1 MPGPKQLQKEL
12 NILQE
17 DWSDLA
23 IACGINPRKKS
34 LSDEE
39 TERIRTAKNL
49 LQQGE
54 VSTYEQITEYFE
66 QQPKK
71 ERENDHVSSS
81 AVNNM
86 MKKLISEAV
95 NSGIVTGD
103 LYSQVLQQAAKQRF
117 SEKVISGELQHNLT
131 QGFHNI
137 LFENGLTAQQLEDEG
152 MKMIEQISESYEPQL
167 LSASDNTSTVKM
179 ISGNFSDQSNRVDNL
194 EDNSENNQI
203 DNSSDV
209 VEDNK
214 VHDSEDNHV
223 NDSHNDSDIEVVY
236 TD

>member
-54 VSTYEQITEYFE
+54 VSTYEQITEYFN
-66 QQPKK
+66 QDSK
-71 ERENDHVSSS
+71 NNSSS
-81 AVNNM
+81 SPVDNNM
-86 MKKLISEAV
+86 MKRIIEQAV
-95 NSGIVTGD
+95 HQGIATGE
-103 LYSQVLQQAAKQRF
+103 LYSQVFQQSAKQRF
-117 SEKVISGELQHNLT
+117 METVKSGELQHNLS
-131 QGFHNI
+131 QSFQNI
-137 LFENGLTAQQLEDEG
+137 LFHNGLTAQQLEDEG

-194 EDNSENNQI
+194 ENNSENNQI

-214 VHDSEDNHV
+214 VHDSDDNHV